1 MMSRHNETSHDEHR
15 YMRLGVIEFLA
26 MNNPI
31 RRWIQKHIEYRHFK
45 KHLGKQ
51 DIDLAGGVIMDA
63 GCGSGYSTEFL
74 AKAYHPSRL
83 IAFDYMPEQIRLAKK
98 RKLDVDFAIGDLRDI
113 QSDDATC
120 DAVFIFGV
128 IHHIVQWQEALY
140 EVARVLKPGGVLLL
154 DEPKYG
160 FTWEELESELRNV
173 GLDIL
178 ETSSFFFKLFH
189 TYLCRKPPNQST
201 EKRA

>member
-1 MMSRHNETSHDEHR
+1 MQRHKETCGDEHR

-31 RRWIQKHIEYRHFK
+31 RRWIQKHVEFGIFK
-45 KHLGKQ
+45 KHLEKQ
-51 DIDLAGGVIMDA
+51 CIDLQGGVIMDA
-63 GCGSGYSTEFL
+63 GCGSGYSTVLL
-74 AKAYHPSRL
+74 ANEYHPSRL
-83 IAFDYMPEQIRLAKK
+83 IAFDYMPEQIRLARK
-98 RKLDVDFAIGDLRDI
+98 RKLNVEFAVGDLRKV
-113 QSDDATC
+113 QSDDAIC

-128 IHHIVQWQEALY
+128 IHHIVQWQEALC

-178 ETSSFFFKLFH
+178 DTSSFFFKLFH
-189 TYLCRKPPNQST
+189 TYLCQKLPNQSIEET
-201 EKRA
+201 A